1 MVKGSLQKTPL
12 TWDTADS
19 VDILHDV
26 LATRSQIGQER
37 NPVRDS
43 LELVEGELDA
53 DRVGNGYQMQN
64 GVGRSAERHGENL
77 WIAV

>member
-1 MVKGSLQKTPL
+1 MVKGSLHKTPL

-26 LATRSQIGQER
+26 LPTRSQIGQER
-37 NPVRDS
+37 DPVRDI

-53 DRVGNGYQMQN
+53 DRVGNGY
-64 GVGRSAERHGENL
+64 
-77 WIAV
+77 